1 MPTSIITIANQK
13 GGVGKTTTV
22 VNLAASYAHMHK
34 RVLVVDMDYQSNS
47 SELLGVADEA
57 LQTGKNLAAGILNEL
72 TLEQLRLPSNTE
84 GIDVLAATRA
94 LDDVREK
101 MQGQPLQHLMLS
113 LILDCA
119 ALDDYDLV
127 LVDTHPSLDCLLLSS
142 LVASH
147 YYLVPMFAEKTSSK
161 GLAHMV
167 AWTQRM
173 KRLNPMLMFLGIVIT
188 RYDRTVATHV
198 KFEKLIREAGKAAN
212 FHVFQT
218 LIPASASV
226 PGSDAANQVLLN
238 YKKTAPVTIA
248 YSALAGEVIPY
259 LKGKR
264 TGRVPMTNV
273 EALKE
278 VAEEFEVMPELSYEE
293 QAG

>member
-13 GGVGKTTTV
+13 GGVGKTTSV
-22 VNLAASYAHMHK
+22 VNIAASYAHMAK
-34 RVLVVDMDYQSNS
+34 RVLVVDMDYQGNS
-47 SELLGVADEA
+47 SELLGVAEEA
-57 LQTGKNLAAGILNEL
+57 QKSGKNLASGILAEQ
-72 TLEQLRLPSNTE
+72 TLDKIRISSNTD
-84 GIDVLAATRA
+84 GIDVLAATRE

-101 MQGQPLQHLMLS
+101 MQGQPLQHLMLN
-113 LILDCA
+113 LVLDCP
-119 ALDDYDLV
+119 ALDEYDIV
-127 LVDTHPSLDCLLLSS
+127 LIDTHPSLDCLLLSS

-173 KRLNPMLMFLGIVIT
+173 KRLNPMLMFLGVVIT
-188 RYDRTVATHV
+188 RFDRTIATHV

-238 YKKTAPVTIA
+238 YKKTAPATIA
-248 YSALAGEVIPY
+248 YSVLAGEILPH

-264 TGRVPMTNV
+264 TGRVATMNID
-273 EALKE
+273 LLNE
-278 VAEEFEVMPELSYEE
+278 VADEFEVMPELSYE
-293 QAG
+293 

>member
-13 GGVGKTTTV
+13 GGVGKTTSV
-22 VNLAASYAHMHK
+22 VNIAASYAHMNK
-34 RVLVVDMDYQSNS
+34 RVLVVDMDYQGNS

-57 LQTGKNLAAGILNEL
+57 QKTGRSLAAGILGEQ
-72 TLEQLRLPSNTE
+72 TLDKIRIPSTTE
-84 GIDVLAATRA
+84 GIDVLPATRE

-101 MQGQPLQHLMLS
+101 MQGQPLQHLMLNM
-113 LILDCA
+113 ILDCE
-119 ALDDYDLV
+119 ALDEYDLV
-127 LVDTHPSLDCLLLSS
+127 LIDTHPSLDCLLLSS

-173 KRLNPMLMFLGIVIT
+173 KRLNPMLMFLGVVIT
-188 RYDRTVATHV
+188 RYDRTIATHV

-248 YSALAGEVIPY
+248 YSSLAGEVLPY

-264 TGRVPMTNV
+264 TGRVPTLNI
-273 EALKE
+273 EALNE
-278 VAEEFEVMPELSYEE
+278 VADEFEIMPDLSYE
-293 QAG
+293 

>member
-1 MPTSIITIANQK
+1 MPTSIVTIANQK

-22 VNLAASYAHMHK
+22 VNLAASYAQMNK

-47 SELLGVADEA
+47 SELLGVAEQAQQSGRD
-57 LQTGKNLAAGILNEL
+57 LATGILHEL
-72 TLEQLRLPSNTE
+72 TLDKLRLPSNTE
-84 GIDVLAATRA
+84 GIDVLAATRE

-101 MQGQPLQHLMLS
+101 MQGQPLQHLMLNM
-113 LILDCA
+113 ILDCP
-119 ALDDYDLV
+119 ALEEYDLV
-127 LVDTHPSLDCLLLSS
+127 LIDTHPSLDCLLLSA

-167 AWTQRM
+167 SWTQRM
-173 KRLNPMLMFLGIVIT
+173 RRLNPMLLFLGVVIT

-218 LIPASASV
+218 LIPSSASV
-226 PGSDAANQVLLN
+226 PGSDAANQVLLT
-238 YKKTAPVTIA
+238 YKRTAPVTIA
-248 YSALAGEVIPY
+248 YSALAGEALPY

-264 TGRVPMTNV
+264 TGRVPTLNV
-273 EALKE
+273 EVLQE
-278 VAEEFEVMPELSYEE
+278 VAEEFEVMPEINYDDVPN
-293 QAG
+293 